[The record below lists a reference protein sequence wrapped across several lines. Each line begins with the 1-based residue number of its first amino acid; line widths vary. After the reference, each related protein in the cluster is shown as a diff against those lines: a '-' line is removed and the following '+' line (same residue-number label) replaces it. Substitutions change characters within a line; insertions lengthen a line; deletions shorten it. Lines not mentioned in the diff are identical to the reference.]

1 MSDGN
6 TNWEQYLTVA
16 ALTDLG
22 MRRTN
27 NQDNLCVSLA
37 QNSEQWSKRGHL
49 FIVADGMGAH
59 AAGELASK
67 LAVDQ
72 IPLLL
77 GKYRDTT
84 PAERLKRAIIEANAE
99 IHRKGQANEEFHHMG
114 TTCSVLTLSPEGALA
129 AHVGDSRVYRFRNH
143 RLEQLTFDH
152 SLVWE
157 MRAAGTLTN
166 KEELSKIPKNV
177 ITRSLGPYPD
187 VQVDLEGPFAIQPG
201 DSYLLCSDGLTGQV
215 SDSEI
220 GAVLAVLSPAE
231 AAQFLVHLANLRGG
245 PDNTTIVLARINAAL
260 PNTVE
265 LPKQSN
271 PPPGNQKFLIVLA
284 GLGAILLLVSL
295 LLIAAKSWWAIAPA
309 IAGLVMLLVPL
320 FKLTSGPS
328 GIAPQTGSV
337 RYGKG
342 PYTQTDCAQ
351 SAWELVNHLKHMVQ
365 QIRDEATARN
375 WKLDHSQLA
384 TLLVDADKGQQNREL
399 RSALR
404 NYALAVSNLMD
415 QLRSQPG
422 AAGTAIDL

>member
-16 ALTDLG
+16 AVTDLG

-84 PAERLKRAIIEANAE
+84 PADRLRRAIIEANAE

-129 AHVGDSRVYRFRNH
+129 AHVGDSRVYRFRNL

-157 MRAAGTLTN
+157 MRAAGNLTN
-166 KEELSKIPKNV
+166 KDDLSKIPKNV

-187 VQVDLEGPFAIQPG
+187 VQVDLEGPFPVQPG

-215 SDSEI
+215 SDGEI
-220 GAVLAVLSPAE
+220 GAVLAVLTPAE

-245 PDNTTIVLARINAAL
+245 PDNTTIVLARVNSAL

-265 LPKQSN
+265 IPQPQN
-271 PPPGNQKFLIVLA
+271 QAAGNQQFLIVLA

-309 IAGLVMLLVPL
+309 IAGLVMLLVTL
-320 FKLTSGPS
+320 IKLTSGPNSAAPQSS
-328 GIAPQTGSV
+328 GI
-337 RYGKG
+337 RFGKG
-342 PYTQTDCAQ
+342 PYTQTDCTHTG
-351 SAWELVNHLKHMVQ
+351 WELVTHLKNMIQ
-365 QIRDEATARN
+365 QIRDEAASRN
-375 WKLDHSQLA
+375 WKLEQSQLA
-384 TLLVDADKGQQNREL
+384 TLLGDAEKSQQARDL
-399 RSALR
+399 RNALR

>member
-1 MSDGN
+1 M
-6 TNWEQYLTVA
+6 
-16 ALTDLG
+16 
-22 MRRTN
+22 
-27 NQDNLCVSLA
+27 
-37 QNSEQWSKRGHL
+37 
-49 FIVADGMGAH
+49 
-59 AAGELASK
+59 
-67 LAVDQ
+67 AVDQ

-77 GKYRDTT
+77 GKYRDSTG
-84 PAERLKRAIIEANAE
+84 AERLKRAIIEANAE

-157 MRAAGTLTN
+157 MRAAGNLTN
-166 KEELSKIPKNV
+166 KEELNKIPKNV

-187 VQVDLEGPFAIQPG
+187 VQVDLEGPFPIQPG

-215 SDSEI
+215 SDAEI
-220 GAVLAVLSPAE
+220 GAVLAVLHPAE

-245 PDNTTIVLARINAAL
+245 PDNTTIVLARVNAPL

-265 LPKQSN
+265 LPKLN
-271 PPPGNQKFLIVLA
+271 VPPPGNQNFLIILA

-320 FKLTSGPS
+320 FKLTAGPS
-328 GIAPQTGSV
+328 GTVSSPSGI
-337 RYGKG
+337 RFGKG
-342 PYTQTDCAQ
+342 PYTQTDCSQAG
-351 SAWELVNHLKHMVQ
+351 WELVNHLKNMVQ
-365 QIRDEATARN
+365 QIREEASSRN
-375 WKLDHSQLA
+375 WKLDYSQLA
-384 TLLVDADKGQQNREL
+384 TLLGEADKGQQNREL
-399 RSALR
+399 RAALR

-422 AAGTAIDL
+422 AAGTSIDL

>member
-1 MSDGN
+1 
-6 TNWEQYLTVA
+6 
-16 ALTDLG
+16 
-22 MRRTN
+22 
-27 NQDNLCVSLA
+27 
-37 QNSEQWSKRGHL
+37 
-49 FIVADGMGAH
+49 
-59 AAGELASK
+59 
-67 LAVDQ
+67 
-72 IPLLL
+72 
-77 GKYRDTT
+77 
-84 PAERLKRAIIEANAE
+84 
-99 IHRKGQANEEFHHMG
+99 
-114 TTCSVLTLSPEGALA
+114 
-129 AHVGDSRVYRFRNH
+129 
-143 RLEQLTFDH
+143 
-152 SLVWE
+152 
-157 MRAAGTLTN
+157 
-166 KEELSKIPKNV
+166 
-177 ITRSLGPYPD
+177 
-187 VQVDLEGPFAIQPG
+187 
-201 DSYLLCSDGLTGQV
+201 
-215 SDSEI
+215 
-220 GAVLAVLSPAE
+220 LSPAE

-328 GIAPQTGSV
+328 GIAPQTGGV